1 MKKCN
6 TDEVK
11 HEMSATHKKCDIK
24 RVQHKAT
31 REKVQH
37 EKRARVK
44 NEKKKNVQE
53 QCTRVHK
60 WITGRPL
67 MDHWCI

>member
-6 TDEVK
+6 TDDVK
-11 HEMSATHKKCDIK
+11 HEMSATHKKSDIK

-37 EKRARVK
+37 EKSARVK
-44 NEKKKNVQE
+44 YAKKKK
-53 QCTRVHK
+53 CIGIVH
-60 WITGRPL
+60 
-67 MDHWCI
+67 